1 MPSIIINIIGD
12 IGLDITVVFLC
23 KRIINLFSMKVVY
36 KTVFIVGT
44 LSVLLPAKVN
54 AQQDVDDKANS
65 PVSLSAS
72 YVGDLVSNFR
82 GGIKKGT
89 AYLGLLNV
97 KADFYTSKWWKGGEA
112 FINIGNTHGGEP
124 TVDLIGD
131 FQGVS
136 NIEAGNLTFLY
147 ELWYKQCFGTACV
160 TLGLQDL
167 NAKFAVN
174 DNGCLFTNS
183 SFGIHS
189 SIADNISSPIFPL
202 TALGVNVQWDISNSF
217 SCEAAIFDGTPDDFE
232 NNPYNVGWKLS
243 KNQGFLAVTEFQ
255 LKKSLLRGMSGCYKF
270 GAYYHQHNDTIEA
283 IQKNG
288 GFYFVVDQ
296 QITDKLFV
304 FSQLGLS
311 PEKINRNNYYVSL
324 GFNCRGLMA
333 KRPDDQFGIAVACAG
348 FHNALVKH
356 ETVLELAYQFKVNK
370 NIFIKPDIQY
380 IINPAGT
387 DVKLANAL
395 VGFIRFG
402 VTI

>member
-1 MPSIIINIIGD
+1 MKIMYKSLCVVGFISILFPS
-12 IGLDITVVFLC
+12 
-23 KRIINLFSMKVVY
+23 RMYSQ
-36 KTVFIVGT
+36 
-44 LSVLLPAKVN
+44 P
-54 AQQDVDDKANS
+54 DVADNVS

-82 GGIKKGT
+82 GGIKKGN
-89 AYLGLLNV
+89 AYLGLLNL
-97 KADFYTSKWWKGGEA
+97 KADFDTRKWWKGGEV
-112 FINIGNTHGGEP
+112 FVNIGNTHGGEP

-147 ELWYKQCFGTACV
+147 ELWYKQCFGNTCV
-160 TLGLQDL
+160 MLGLQDL
-167 NAKFAVN
+167 NANFAVN

-202 TALGVNVQWDISNSF
+202 TALGVNVQWDINDSF
-217 SCEAAIFDGTPDDFE
+217 SCEGAIFDGTPDDFE
-232 NNPYNVGWKLS
+232 NNPYNTGWKLS
-243 KNQGFLAVTEFQ
+243 ENQGFLAVTEFQ
-255 LKKSLLRGMSGCYKF
+255 LKKSLLKGRTGCYKF
-270 GAYYHQHNDTIEA
+270 GAYYHQHNDTVDA

-288 GFYFVVDQ
+288 GFYFVGDQ

-304 FSQLGLS
+304 FSQVGLS
-311 PEKINRNNYYVSL
+311 PVKINRNNYYLSV
-324 GFNCRGLMA
+324 GFNYRGLMD
-333 KRPDDQFGIAVACAG
+333 KRPNDQFGIAVACAG
-348 FHNALVKH
+348 FQHGLVKN
-356 ETVLELAYQFKVNK
+356 ETVVEMAYQLKIN
-370 NIFIKPDIQY
+370 NNMYLKPDMQY

-387 DVKLANAL
+387 DSKLANAL